1 MARATSRAG
10 RWSGCIWRRFFEPE
24 SGETWIPA
32 SFSGRLNDNKFY
44 SLHHRKILM
53 NYQRIHPFPGP
64 QAYEFP
70 ELRALTSVWQEK
82 KSALED
88 DGAYKEFIK
97 KLQREWAIE
106 TGIIERLYT
115 WDRGV
120 TEILIE
126 QGIESSII
134 SHRGGVSQRD
144 AEHIQAL
151 INDHLGIVEGL
162 FSYIKGDEPLSEYFI
177 RGLQAQFTAH
187 QDYTEA
193 VTESG
198 NLVQVTLIKGEYKT
212 LPNNPRRPDD
222 EVHTYCPPELTK
234 EEMESL
240 IRMYREAEAT
250 YTPEIKAAWLHHRF
264 TQIHPFQ
271 DGNGRVAR
279 ALASLVFL
287 REGLFPLVVRESD
300 RKEYIGALESAD
312 AGDLSP
318 LVSFFARRQK
328 DAILKALGLEQQVQ
342 QSKYA
347 DQIIRSALELLKTK
361 FSKEKQKV
369 SIVYEHAE
377 KLLATVEGRFKLL
390 VASLDSQ
397 LRAVTPPQKQKSYQ
411 ARANSA
417 NNASPQRHY
426 FQKQIFEAAKLFDY
440 FANLEQHRSWARITL
455 TTDQEFDYVVSF
467 HGYGPGDTGI
477 LVASAFTYIKAPL
490 EEGGTEPVGLH
501 PAATDLFQF
510 NYVESYESTAKR
522 FAEWLE
528 SSTAIALAEWKRS
541 LQV

>member
-1 MARATSRAG
+1 
-10 RWSGCIWRRFFEPE
+10 
-24 SGETWIPA
+24 
-32 SFSGRLNDNKFY
+32 
-44 SLHHRKILM
+44 M
-53 NYQRIHPFPGP
+53 NYQRIQPFPSVH
-64 QAYEFP
+64 AHEP
-70 ELRALTSVWQEK
+70 ELRALTSVWQERRT
-82 KSALED
+82 ALEG

-144 AEHIQAL
+144 AEHIQSL

-162 FSYIKGDEPLSEYFI
+162 FSYTKGEEPLSEYFI

-198 NLVQVTLIKGEYKT
+198 DLIQVSLAKGEYKT
-212 LPNNPRRPDD
+212 LPNNPRRPDGI
-222 EVHTYCPPELTK
+222 VHSYCPPELTK
-234 EEMESL
+234 EEMENL
-240 IRMYREAEAT
+240 ILIYREADDSYA
-250 YTPEIKAAWLHHRF
+250 PEVKSAWLHHRF

-300 RKEYIGALESAD
+300 RKEYIGALEAAD
-312 AGDLSP
+312 DSDLAP
-318 LVSFFARRQK
+318 LVNFFARRQK
-328 DAILKALGLEQQVQ
+328 EAILKALGIEQQVQ

-347 DQIIRSALELLKTK
+347 DQIIVSALELLKAK
-361 FSKEKQKV
+361 FSNEKKKV
-369 SIVYEHAE
+369 SVVYDHAE
-377 KLLATVEGRFKLL
+377 ELFGIVESEFRSL
-390 VASLDSQ
+390 VASLDDQ
-397 LRAVTPPQKQKSYQ
+397 LRAVTPPQRPNKYR
-411 ARANSA
+411 ARTNGA
-417 NNASPQRHY
+417 NNASAQRHY
-426 FQKQIFEAAKLFDY
+426 FQKQIVDTAKHFDY
-440 FANLEQHRSWARITL
+440 YANFEQHRSWVRVTL
-455 TTDQEFDYVVSF
+455 ATEQELDYVVSF

-477 LVASAFTYIKAPL
+477 LVASAFTYVKASR
-490 EEGGTEPVGLH
+490 EDGGTEPVSLH
-501 PAATDLFQF
+501 PAAADLFQF
-510 NYVESYESTAKR
+510 NYVEPYESIKQR

-541 LQV
+541 LQA

>member
-1 MARATSRAG
+1 MTY
-10 RWSGCIWRRFFEPE
+10 
-24 SGETWIPA
+24 
-32 SFSGRLNDNKFY
+32 D
-44 SLHHRKILM
+44 
-53 NYQRIHPFPGP
+53 RIQPFPAP
-64 QAYEFP
+64 NAFEFP
-70 ELRALTSVWQEK
+70 ELRALTSVWREK
-82 KSALED
+82 KEVLED

-120 TEILIE
+120 TEVLIE

-144 AEHIQAL
+144 AEHIQSV

-162 FSYIKGDEPLSEYFI
+162 FSYVKGVEPLSEHFI

-187 QDYTEA
+187 QDFTEA

-198 NLVQVTLIKGEYKT
+198 SLVQVPLQKGEYKT
-212 LPNNPRRPDD
+212 QPNNPRRPDG
-222 EVHTYCPPELTK
+222 EIHAYSPPTLTK

-240 IRMYREAEAT
+240 VRMYREAEPS
-250 YTPEIKAAWLHHRF
+250 YPPEVKAAWLHHRF

-300 RKEYIGALESAD
+300 RQEYIGALESAD
-312 AGDLSP
+312 SGDLSS
-318 LVSFFARRQK
+318 LVSFFAKRQR

-347 DQIIRSALELLKTK
+347 DQIISSAMELLKAK
-361 FSKEKQKV
+361 FSTEKQKV
-369 SIVYEHAE
+369 SVVYKQAE
-377 KLLATVEGRFKLL
+377 KLFGIVETQFKALAI
-390 VASLDSQ
+390 SLDNQ
-397 LRAVTPPQKQKSYQ
+397 LRSVTPPQKAKYQ
-411 ARANSA
+411 ARINSA
-417 NNASPQRHY
+417 GNASSHRHY
-426 FQKQIFEAAKLFDY
+426 FQKQIVDIAKHFDY
-440 FANLEQHRSWARITL
+440 YANFEQHRSWVRMTL
-455 TTDQEFDYVVSF
+455 VTEQEFDYVVSF

-477 LVASAFTYIKAPL
+477 LAASAFTYVKAPS
-490 EEGGTEPVGLH
+490 EDGKTESVGLH
-501 PAATDLFQF
+501 PASADLFQF
-510 NYVESYESTAKR
+510 NYAEAYESTEKR
-522 FAEWLE
+522 FSEWIE

-541 LQV
+541 LLTQ

>member
-1 MARATSRAG
+1 MAY
-10 RWSGCIWRRFFEPE
+10 E
-24 SGETWIPA
+24 
-32 SFSGRLNDNKFY
+32 
-44 SLHHRKILM
+44 
-53 NYQRIHPFPGP
+53 RIRPFPDP

-70 ELRALTSVWQEK
+70 ELHALSSVWHEK
-82 KSALED
+82 KSALEN

-120 TEILIE
+120 TEVLIE

-134 SHRGGVSQRD
+134 SHHGGVSQRD

-151 INDHLGIVEGL
+151 INDHITIVEGL
-162 FSYIKGDEPLSEYFI
+162 FSYVKGEEPLSEYFI

-187 QDYTEA
+187 QDDTEA
-193 VTESG
+193 ITESG
-198 NLVQVTLIKGEYKT
+198 DLVRITLLKGKYKT
-212 LPNNPRRPDD
+212 LPNNPRRPDG
-222 EVHTYCPPELTK
+222 EVHAYCPPELTK
-234 EEMESL
+234 EEMENL
-240 IRMYREAEAT
+240 VRMYREAEAT
-250 YTPEIKAAWLHHRF
+250 YPPEVKAAWLHHRF

-312 AGDLSP
+312 AGDLSA
-318 LVSFFARRQK
+318 LVSFFARRQR
-328 DAILKALGLEQQVQ
+328 DAILKVLGLEQQVQ

-347 DQIIRSALELLKTK
+347 DQIINSALELLKNR
-361 FSKEKQKV
+361 FNREKQEV
-369 SIVYEHAE
+369 SLVYEHAE
-377 KLLATVEGRFKLL
+377 KLFAMVEGRFKSL
-390 VASLDSQ
+390 VAMLDGE
-397 LRAVTPPQKQKSYQ
+397 LRTVTPPKKQKYR
-411 ARANSA
+411 ARMNSA
-417 NNASPQRHY
+417 NNVSPQRHY
-426 FQKQIFEAAKLFDY
+426 FQKQIIETAGRFDY
-440 FANLEQHRSWARITL
+440 FANFEQHRSWVRITL

-477 LVASAFTYIKAPL
+477 LAASAFTYVKAPR
-490 EEGGTEPVGLH
+490 EDGGTEPVDLH

-510 NYVESYESTAKR
+510 NYVEPYESTEKR

-528 SSTAIALAEWKRS
+528 SSAAIALAEWKRS